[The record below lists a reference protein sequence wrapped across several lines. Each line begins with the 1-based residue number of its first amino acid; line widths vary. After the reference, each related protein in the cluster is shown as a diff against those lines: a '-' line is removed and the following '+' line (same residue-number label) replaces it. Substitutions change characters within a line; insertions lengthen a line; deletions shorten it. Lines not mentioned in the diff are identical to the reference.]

1 MLIVVDRAGAI
12 WGASCI
18 ETNEIETDPRVEV
31 GSDKLG
37 HEAKAEL
44 DFMNYIFLLV
54 STAWASFSTFSSS
67 FARSSFSFLAFSNS
81 RSNFDMGGFVEFL
94 SKTFSSFI

>member
-1 MLIVVDRAGAI
+1 MLIVVDRVGAI

-18 ETNEIETDPRVEV
+18 EINGIETDIGVEA

-54 STAWASFSTFSSS
+54 SAAWASFSTFSSS
-67 FARSSFSFLAFSNS
+67 FARYFFSFLAFSNS
-81 RSNFDMGGFVEFL
+81 KSNFDMEGFVELL
-94 SKTFSSFI
+94 SKTWGSLI